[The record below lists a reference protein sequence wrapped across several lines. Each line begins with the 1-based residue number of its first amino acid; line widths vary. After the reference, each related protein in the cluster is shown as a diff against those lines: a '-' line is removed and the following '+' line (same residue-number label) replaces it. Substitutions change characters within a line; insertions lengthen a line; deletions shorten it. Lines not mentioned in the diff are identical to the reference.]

1 MRKKEIGYVRLDGD
15 TPVQARQGLVDRFQN
30 DENVKVF
37 LGSMSAAGQ
46 GITLTAASQ
55 VLITEQAW
63 TAAEMDQAEDR
74 AHRIGQHDSV
84 TATHL
89 IAVNTIDEPVLELI
103 NLKRATA
110 AQAVDG
116 ATEAQAS
123 ATIEKMLLARFSV
136 QADADAPKQ
145 QEIAA

>member
-1 MRKKEIGYVRLDGD
+1 MWPL
-15 TPVQARQGLVDRFQN
+15 TVDRFQG
-30 DENVKVF
+30 DEKVRVF

-63 TAAEMDQAEDR
+63 TPAEMDQAEDR
-74 AHRIGQHDSV
+74 AHRIGQRDTV

-103 NLKRATA
+103 NVKRQTA

-116 ATEAQAS
+116 ADAAQAAQS
-123 ATIEKMLLARFSV
+123 IERMLLARFGA
-136 QADADAPKQ
+136 QADADAADAPQQ